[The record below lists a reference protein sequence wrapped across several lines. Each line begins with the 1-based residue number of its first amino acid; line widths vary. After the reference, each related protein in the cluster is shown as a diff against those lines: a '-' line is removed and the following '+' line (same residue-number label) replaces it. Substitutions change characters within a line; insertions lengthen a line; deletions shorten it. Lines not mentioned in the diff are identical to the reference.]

1 MYRGSKNCGGPGD
14 IQKVEFGDSMID
26 GVAIVI
32 NMDFYRENEE
42 PVWDGGTGQMWEVRL
57 KTELVLLV
65 GIRCQEL
72 LRDLEEEN
80 VITKCDFVV
89 VV

>member
-1 MYRGSKNCGGPGD
+1 
-14 IQKVEFGDSMID
+14 
-26 GVAIVI
+26 
-32 NMDFYRENEE
+32 
-42 PVWDGGTGQMWEVRL
+42 MWEVRL

-80 VITKCDFVV
+80 AITKCDFVV
-89 VV
+89 VWLLSCPSLLQPHEL